1 MATVEETSFNSRPP
15 LANRDTRSET
25 FQPPARVVVR
35 EIIETLLL
43 TLFIFWLVNA
53 ATGRYRVQGHSML
66 PTLHEGEYLIINK
79 LSYQL
84 DEPVRGDIIVLH
96 YPRDPSREYIKRII
110 GLPGDRV
117 EIGDGGVWVNG
128 VLLDE
133 PYLEAT
139 PTYRAQSW
147 TVPDDQFFVL
157 GDNRNNSSDSRDWS
171 FLSREE
177 IVGKAWLIYWG
188 VDDWGM
194 VPHYSHL
201 SG

>member
-1 MATVEETSFNSRPP
+1 MATVEESTLNSRPP
-15 LANRDTRSET
+15 LANRDVKSES

-43 TLFIFWLVNA
+43 TLFIFWLVNT

-84 DEPVRGDIIVLH
+84 DDPGRGDIIVLH

-110 GLPGDRV
+110 GLPGDQV
-117 EIGDGGVWVNG
+117 EVSDGQVQVNG
-128 VLLDE
+128 RLLRE
-133 PYLEAT
+133 PYLEGT
-139 PTYRAQSW
+139 PTYQTQSW
-147 TVPDDQFFVL
+147 TVPDNHFFVL

-171 FLSREE
+171 FLPRNE

-188 VDDWGM
+188 VDDWGL
-194 VPHYSHL
+194 VPHYQHQ